1 MIEHILSI
9 LIFFPLVAGVLG
21 FMVNKDSI
29 RAYGIAVSGIEFALS
44 LLLWY
49 VFDTANGGF
58 QFTELMPL
66 IPAFGINYQ
75 LGIDG
80 ISLFI
85 VIMSTLITFLG
96 ILSLTEKR
104 DIKNLII
111 TLLALEM
118 TMVGVFVSLDAILFY
133 VFWELSLVPMLYI
146 IGAWGGPKR
155 IYASVKFFLYTF
167 TGSLVML
174 VGMIF
179 MAYLYQQAT
188 GQWSFSITEWYRV
201 VLPMNLQMWLFAAFF
216 LGFAIKVPMFPFHTW
231 LPYAHG
237 QAPTIG
243 SVILAA
249 VLLKMGT
256 YGFVRLSLP
265 LFPDATVWFI
275 PVVVTLA
282 LIMIVYTAMVAN
294 AQKDIKQVIAYSSV
308 SHMGVIILGTFALN
322 IEGISGSVF
331 LMLGHGI
338 VSGALFLLVG
348 VIYDRRHTKIMTE
361 FGGLASIMPAYA
373 TIFGIMMMAS
383 VGLPLTIN
391 FVGEFLSL
399 MGIFKVAPMYALVGG
414 LAIIVGAIYMLSA
427 FKKVFFGNVT
437 NPENE
442 KLKDVNRT
450 ELYGLIP
457 LTIIA
462 IWLGIYP
469 KPILDPI
476 DAAVR
481 ENVLNIMYQK
491 IQTDMGTE
499 AAREL
504 ITDPYAKKPEIVIP
518 APTKKHATQSHK
530 SEGGHH

>member
-1 MIEHILSI
+1 MIDHILSI

-21 FMVNKDSI
+21 FMVNKESM

-44 LLLWY
+44 LWLWY
-49 VFDTANGGF
+49 AFDGSNGGF
-58 QFTELMPL
+58 QFTEMIAL

-75 LGIDG
+75 LGLDG

-85 VIMSTLITFLG
+85 VIMSTLITFIG
-96 ILSLTEKR
+96 IASLTETR
-104 DIKNLII
+104 NVKNMII
-111 TLLALEM
+111 TLLVLEM
-118 TMVGVFVSLDAILFY
+118 TMIGVFVTLDAIVFY
-133 VFWELSLVPMLYI
+133 LFWELSLVPMLYL

-155 IYASVKFFLYTF
+155 IYASIKFFLYTF

-201 VLPMNLQMWLFAAFF
+201 VLPMDYQLWLFAAFF

-265 LFPDATVWFI
+265 LFPDASVFFI
-275 PVVVTLA
+275 PLVVVLS
-282 LIMIVYTAMVAN
+282 LIMIIYTAMVAY
-294 AQKDIKQVIAYSSV
+294 AQEDIKQVVAYSSV
-308 SHMGVIILGTFALN
+308 SHMGVIVLGTFALN

-331 LMLGHGI
+331 LMIGHGI

-361 FGGLASIMPAYA
+361 FGGLAKVMPHYA

-399 MGIFKVAPMYALVGG
+399 LGLFKVSSVYALIAGT
-414 LAIIVGAIYMLSA
+414 AIIVGAIYMLA
-427 FKKVFFGNVT
+427 AYKKVFFGNVT
-437 NPENE
+437 KKENE
-442 KLKDVNRT
+442 NLSDVNRT

-457 LTIIA
+457 LVIIA
-462 IWLGIYP
+462 IWLGVYP

-476 DAAVR
+476 DASVR

-491 IQTDMGTE
+491 VQTDMGTE
-499 AAREL
+499 EARAL
-504 ITDPYAKKPEIVIP
+504 ISDPYAIKEKVVVAAAP
-518 APTKKHATQSHK
+518 AKKHAAPAHH
-530 SEGGHH
+530 SEGGH